1 MASERRVSAQHLAMI
16 TRERN
21 TLVTEAVVENDEAG
35 LLYVEGRLS
44 ERLAAGRHAF
54 WTAGRKVEVKR
65 LDLRPLAVE
74 ITAQEM
80 LTKDR
85 IALRVTLT
93 AFRCESACKKDPLSG
108 VIGIQSGPRDRG
120 STLASM
126 ILGSRGWDAG
136 RGDDCE
142 DSPRVF

>member
-1 MASERRVSAQHLAMI
+1 MKRWRVGDVQRLG
-16 TRERN
+16 
-21 TLVTEAVVENDEAG
+21 AG
-35 LLYVEGRLS
+35 GG
-44 ERLAAGRHAF
+44 AGET
-54 WTAGRKVEVKR
+54 WG
-65 LDLRPLAVE
+65 
-74 ITAQEM
+74 
-80 LTKDR
+80 
-85 IALRVTLT
+85 IALYD
-93 AFRCESACKKDPLSG
+93 CESACKKDPLFG